1 MVVAEAAGRERP
13 KTEGGAGL
21 TEEGAKALLAD
32 LCATYQLVPEE
43 IYAMPRWQLMILA
56 EQASRVE
63 ARRLHRG
70 VTAAMAPHLKDDAR
84 RDLLRSLE
92 RMSAT
97 PAPMQRPAS
106 LRTDYDPAAAAE
118 WFRSRGVRVETP

>member
-1 MVVAEAAGRERP
+1 MVAETAGRERP
-13 KTEGGAGL
+13 KTDSGGGL
-21 TEEGAKALLAD
+21 TQEGAKALLAD

-43 IYAMPRWQLMILA
+43 VYAMPRWQLGILA

-84 RDLLRSLE
+84 RDLIRRLE

-97 PAPMQRPAS
+97 PAPVERRAPTH
-106 LRTDYDPAAAAE
+106 TDYDPAAAAE
-118 WFRSRGVRVETP
+118 WFRSRGIRVETP

>member
-1 MVVAEAAGRERP
+1 
-13 KTEGGAGL
+13 
-21 TEEGAKALLAD
+21 
-32 LCATYQLVPEE
+32 
-43 IYAMPRWQLMILA
+43 MPRWQLGILA

-84 RDLLRSLE
+84 RDLIRRLE

-97 PAPMQRPAS
+97 PAPVERRAPTH
-106 LRTDYDPAAAAE
+106 TDYDPAAAAE
-118 WFRSRGVRVETP
+118 WFRSRGIRVETP